1 MTGTRSGG
9 EMPEDARRSA
19 AGALRFV
26 KLAHTAIWAFF
37 AACILAIPV
46 ASSLG
51 HFRAAAWL
59 AAIVCGEVVVLLLNS
74 WSCPLTAVAARYTP
88 DRNANFDIY
97 LPEWLARNN
106 KSVFGA
112 LYVVGAIVAAAQWV
126 QSSG

>member
-1 MTGTRSGG
+1 
-9 EMPEDARRSA
+9 MPEDAERSA
-19 AGALRFV
+19 ALSLRLV
-26 KLAHTAIWAFF
+26 KLAHTAVWAFF
-37 AACILAIPV
+37 AACILALPV

-51 HFRAAAWL
+51 HFEAAAWL

-97 LPEWLARNN
+97 LPEWLAKNN

-112 LYVVGAIVAAAQWV
+112 LYVIGGIVAAAQWAH
-126 QSSG
+126 SRG

>member
-1 MTGTRSGG
+1 MK
-9 EMPEDARRSA
+9 
-19 AGALRFV
+19 V
-26 KLAHTAIWAFF
+26 VHTAIWAVF
-37 AACILAIPV
+37 ATCVLAIPV

-51 HFRAAAWL
+51 HFGAAAWL

-74 WSCPLTAVAARYTP
+74 WSCPLTAVAAKYTA

-112 LYVVGAIVAAAQWV
+112 LYVVGAIIAAVQWAHAK
-126 QSSG
+126 G